1 MAVTG
6 QQSINIGFPNTDCYL
21 VTYEGGSC
29 GGLVTTILTSL
40 VLDKEID
47 CDPSSSGNSHDGLD
61 AAQAT
66 WDINSKNNY
75 YKNDHLHV
83 DNVYL
88 YAKPAKIESPIILF
102 DHRPIDDYNTLAK
115 VYPKFKQIV
124 ITFEEK
130 DCPQIRYNLFTKFT
144 CHYFENN
151 NISWNSLRH
160 DFLNNDQG
168 ETWINQYD
176 NPNDLLKNKE
186 HLKIFVNVSFNSIE
200 KNWQIFGKGYN
211 KDKIN
216 TEAGEF
222 NNQVFYIKFED
233 IMRQPSVVLSQLA
246 TITGKDITPNIEN
259 YYNDW
264 LGKQEFIEDLLD
276 I

>member
-1 MAVTG
+1 MANKITT
-6 QQSINIGFPNTDCYL
+6 SFSRFPNTDCYL
-21 VTYEGGSC
+21 VTYVGGSC
-29 GGLVTTILTSL
+29 GGLITTLLSSL
-40 VLDKEID
+40 VLDKDI
-47 CDPSSSGNSHDGLD
+47 CCVPTIAGNSHDGLD
-61 AAQAT
+61 MAQGT
-66 WDINSKNNY
+66 WDNDSMRNY
-75 YKNDHLHV
+75 YQNDHLNV

-102 DHRPIDDYNTLAK
+102 DHRPIDDYNTLTK

-130 DCPQIRYNLFTKFT
+130 DCPQINYNLFTKFT

-151 NISWNSLRH
+151 NTSWIGLRH
-160 DFLNNDQG
+160 DFLDYMPE

-186 HLKIFVNVSFNSIE
+186 HLKIYANTMWPKE
-200 KNWQIFGKGYN
+200 KDDSPADENYSEERTNIR
-211 KDKIN
+211 
-216 TEAGEF
+216 AGEY
-222 NNQVFYIKFED
+222 NNQIFYIKFED

-264 LGKQEFIEDLLD
+264 LQKQIFVEDLLD

>member
-1 MAVTG
+1 MANKITT
-6 QQSINIGFPNTDCYL
+6 SFSRFPNTDCYL
-21 VTYEGGSC
+21 VTYVGGSC
-29 GGLVTTILTSL
+29 GGLITTLLSSL
-40 VLDKEID
+40 VLDKDI
-47 CDPSSSGNSHDGLD
+47 CCVPTIAGNSHDGLD
-61 AAQAT
+61 MAQGT
-66 WDINSKNNY
+66 WDNDSMHNY
-75 YKNDHLHV
+75 YQNDHLNV

-102 DHRPIDDYNTLAK
+102 DHRPIDDYNTLTK

-124 ITFEEK
+124 ITFENN
-130 DCPQIRYNLFTKFT
+130 DYTQINYNLFTKFT
-144 CHYFENN
+144 CHYFTENN
-151 NISWNSLRH
+151 DSGWHTRRQ
-160 DFLNNDQG
+160 DFLDYMPE

-186 HLKIFVNVSFNSIE
+186 HLKIYANTIWPKE
-200 KNWQIFGKGYN
+200 KDDSPADENYSEERTNIR
-211 KDKIN
+211 
-216 TEAGEF
+216 AGDF
-222 NNQVFYIKFED
+222 CNRIVYIKFID

-264 LGKQEFIEDLLD
+264 LQKQIFVEDLLD

>member
-1 MAVTG
+1 MANKITT
-6 QQSINIGFPNTDCYL
+6 SFSRFPNTDCYL
-21 VTYEGGSC
+21 VTYVGGSC
-29 GGLVTTILTSL
+29 GGLITTLLSSL
-40 VLDKEID
+40 VLDKDI
-47 CDPSSSGNSHDGLD
+47 CCVPTIAGNSHDGLD
-61 AAQAT
+61 VAEGT
-66 WDINSKNNY
+66 WDNNSMHNY
-75 YKNDHLHV
+75 YQNDHLNV

-102 DHRPIDDYNTLAK
+102 DHRPIDDYNTLTK

-124 ITFEEK
+124 ITFENN
-130 DCPQIRYNLFTKFT
+130 DYTQINYNLFTKFT
-144 CHYFENN
+144 CHYFTENN
-151 NISWNSLRH
+151 DSGWHTRRQ
-160 DFLNNDQG
+160 DFLDYMPE

-186 HLKIFVNVSFNSIE
+186 HLKIYANTIWPKE
-200 KNWQIFGKGYN
+200 KDDSPADENYSEERTNIR
-211 KDKIN
+211 
-216 TEAGEF
+216 AGDF
-222 NNQVFYIKFED
+222 CNRIVYIKFID

-264 LGKQEFIEDLLD
+264 LQKQIFVEDLLD

>member
-1 MAVTG
+1 M
-6 QQSINIGFPNTDCYL
+6 NEFPNTECYL
-21 VTYEGGSC
+21 VSYVGGSC
-29 GGLVTTILTSL
+29 GGLITTLLSSL
-40 VLDKEID
+40 VLDKDI
-47 CDPSSSGNSHDGLD
+47 CCVPTIAGNSHDGLD
-61 AAQAT
+61 MAQGT
-66 WDINSKNNY
+66 WDNDSMHNY
-75 YKNDHLHV
+75 YQNGHLHV

-88 YAKPAKIESPIILF
+88 YAKPKEIESTIILF

-124 ITFEEK
+124 ITFENN
-130 DCPQIRYNLFTKFT
+130 DYTQINYNLFTKFT
-144 CHYFENN
+144 CHYFTENN
-151 NISWNSLRH
+151 DSGWHTRRQ
-160 DFLNNDQG
+160 DFLDYMPE

-186 HLKIFVNVSFNSIE
+186 HLKIYANTIWPKE
-200 KNWQIFGKGYN
+200 KDDSPADENYSEERTNIR
-211 KDKIN
+211 
-216 TEAGEF
+216 AGDF
-222 NNQVFYIKFED
+222 CNRIVYIKFID

-264 LGKQEFIEDLLD
+264 LQKQIFVEDLLD

>member
-1 MAVTG
+1 MANKITT
-6 QQSINIGFPNTDCYL
+6 SFSRFPNTDCYL
-21 VTYEGGSC
+21 VTYVGGSC
-29 GGLVTTILTSL
+29 GGLITTLLSSL
-40 VLDKEID
+40 VLDKDI
-47 CDPSSSGNSHDGLD
+47 CCVPTIAGNSHDGLD
-61 AAQAT
+61 MAQGT
-66 WDINSKNNY
+66 WDNDSMHNY
-75 YKNDHLHV
+75 YQNDHLNV

-102 DHRPIDDYNTLAK
+102 DHRPIDDYNTLTK

-124 ITFEEK
+124 ITFENN
-130 DCPQIRYNLFTKFT
+130 DYTQINYNLFTKFT
-144 CHYFENN
+144 CHYFTENN
-151 NISWNSLRH
+151 DSGWHTRRQ
-160 DFLNNDQG
+160 DFLDYMPE

-186 HLKIFVNVSFNSIE
+186 HLKIFANTMWPKE
-200 KNWQIFGKGYN
+200 KDDSPADENYSEERTNIR
-211 KDKIN
+211 
-216 TEAGEF
+216 AGDF
-222 NNQVFYIKFED
+222 CNRIVYIKFID

-264 LGKQEFIEDLLD
+264 LQKQIFVEDLLD